1 MRFENQFAVDAP
13 IERVWAA
20 LLDVERVAPT
30 VPGAQVLER
39 IGDDAYKVAIKVKV
53 GPMSMTYRGEVEITE
68 RDEAAHRAVMKARAK
83 ESRGQ
88 GMADADVTMVL
99 SGDDGRTAAT
109 VTTDVEL
116 SGKVA
121 TMGQGVL
128 QDVSGRLV
136 QTFANNLAAMLEAE
150 GAPEATADTAAA
162 TGVGSPATEI
172 PAATGAGASATG
184 AAAATGVGSPATEP
198 PAATGV
204 ESSATEPPATGDA
217 STAGASAPSPAAT
230 QTARP
235 SPSTAGGPAGTTVQ
249 AKTAAELASAG
260 VAGPP
265 AGGST
270 LGGEGRSS
278 RPAAAPKADDA
289 LDLGSIGGAVIAERL
304 QDPRRLAGLVAAV
317 AFIFFFLGRRS
328 RG

>member
-150 GAPEATADTAAA
+150 GAPEATADAGAATAAGAAAPEAPAA
-162 TGVGSPATEI
+162 TGVGSSATVA
-172 PAATGAGASATG
+172 PAAPGDA
-184 AAAATGVGSPATEP
+184 
-198 PAATGV
+198 
-204 ESSATEPPATGDA
+204 SSATESPATGDA
-217 STAGASAPSPAAT
+217 STAAASAPSPAAT

-249 AKTAAELASAG
+249 AKTAAELASTGA
-260 VAGPP
+260 AARAP
-265 AGGST
+265 AGGSAA
-270 LGGEGRSS
+270 GGEGRSS
-278 RPAAAPKADDA
+278 RPASAPRADDA

-317 AFIFFFLGRRS
+317 ALISFFLGRRS